1 MDKGVIWAFAGPVIL
16 IILVSLQFHLP
27 LVRFIDSVL
36 SFPLQVN
43 TILLIVTVISIV
55 RVRRKASGKDNTQ
68 TNVIMYEQ
76 Q

>member
-27 LVRFIDSVL
+27 LVGFIDSVL
-36 SFPLQVN
+36 LFPLQVN